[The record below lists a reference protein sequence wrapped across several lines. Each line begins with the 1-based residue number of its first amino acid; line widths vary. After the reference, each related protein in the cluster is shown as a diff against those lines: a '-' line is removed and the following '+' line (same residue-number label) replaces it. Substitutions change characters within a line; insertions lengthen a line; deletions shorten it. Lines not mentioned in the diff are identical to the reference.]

1 MIRVMIVDDE
11 PIYRLALRELIRW
24 EDYGCEIAAEA
35 SNGQDALRMIASH
48 RIDLAIVDI
57 QMPVM
62 SGLEFLKR
70 LRATPEDRDTAVIVL
85 SAYSQFEYVRE
96 AFMHGVY
103 DYVIKEDLNAEHVG
117 EIIGKTAG
125 KIGEA
130 HHLRERRQIES
141 LAREERRKE
150 TALLALVRPDAAPD
164 REASSPDPEWLVA
177 AGSRQP
183 YLCCLLIDRDSAAE
197 GGEVDGTRGRMIAHS
212 IRQTSADYRINPTI
226 ARIASR
232 EYALLLP
239 ASDRATE
246 LQAREAVAELAGR
259 MISQI
264 RDYLNLEAT
273 IGLLRPGAGLSTWPE
288 RYSEAR
294 RLAETRF
301 YLGSGR
307 AYFEEDVGSYSRS
320 LPTPVWDVAEILRS
334 LEAGRDDWA
343 EPLEAGMDKLAC
355 ACGVPV
361 ETTAQAYRALLWEI
375 GSLLHSRGLE
385 WPDLGEPQS
394 PLERVGQFEHSGP
407 LNVWLSSLIR
417 AVHDAIDP
425 RKRIFESS
433 PPLAE
438 KVKMWIDRHYP
449 EPISL
454 ASASEAVGI
463 SESYLSKIFAKET
476 GETFVEYVMKTRV
489 EKAILFMGSGMKIYE
504 IAEKVGY
511 PNQGHFSKIFKKVT
525 GKTPLE
531 YRERL
536 FSK

>member
-1 MIRVMIVDDE
+1 MLRVMIVDDE

-35 SNGQDALRMIASH
+35 SNGLDALRMVSSR
-48 RIDLAIVDI
+48 RIDLAIVDV
-57 QMPVM
+57 QMPIM
-62 SGLEFLKR
+62 SGLEFLKK
-70 LRATPEDRDTAVIVL
+70 LRSSPEGQDTAVIVL

-96 AFMHGVY
+96 AFMHGVH
-103 DYVIKEDLNAEHVG
+103 DYMIKEDLNAEHVG
-117 EIIGKTAG
+117 EIIDKTVG

-130 HHLRERRQIES
+130 NHLRERRQLES
-141 LAREERRKE
+141 LALEEARREE
-150 TALLALVRPDAAPD
+150 ALLALVRPDAAPGA
-164 REASSPDPEWLVA
+164 EASPAPEWLA
-177 AGSRQP
+177 SADSGMP
-183 YLCCLLIDRDSAAE
+183 FLCCLLVDRDAS
-197 GGEVDGTRGRMIAHS
+197 GEAGEMDKTRSRMIAHS
-212 IRQTSADYRINPTI
+212 IRQASANYRIEPTI

-239 ASDRATE
+239 VPGRLGE

-259 MISQI
+259 IISQI

-273 IGLLRPGAGLSTWPE
+273 LGLLRAGASAASWQE
-288 RYSEAR
+288 RYGEAR
-294 RLAETRF
+294 HLARTRF

-307 AYFEEDVGSYSRS
+307 PYFEEDVSAYTRQ
-320 LPTPVWDVAEILRS
+320 LAAPIWDVPEILRC
-334 LEAGRDDWA
+334 LEAGRTDWTG
-343 EPLEAGMDKLAC
+343 PLEEGMNKLAGS
-355 ACGVPV
+355 CGVPV
-361 ETTAQAYRALLWEI
+361 ETAAQEYRSLLWEI
-375 GSLLHSRGLE
+375 GSLLHSRGLSWAE
-385 WPDLGEPQS
+385 LGEPQS
-394 PLERVGQFEHSGP
+394 PLERVGHFEHSRA
-407 LNVWLSSLIR
+407 LNVWLGSLVR

-425 RKRIFESS
+425 KKRILETS
-433 PPLAE
+433 PPLVD
-438 KVKMWIDRHYP
+438 KVKKWIDRHYQ

-454 ASASEAVGI
+454 ASASEAAGI

-531 YRERL
+531 YREQL